1 MKTLS
6 TFYEQERMCKF
17 NFPSHRTIFFPPE
30 KYHPEESLRIL
41 IPEGQIKFLNPQKYI
56 AN

>member
-1 MKTLS
+1 MSKKECVNLIS
-6 TFYEQERMCKF
+6 LLIERF
-17 NFPSHRTIFFPPE
+17 FFPPE